1 MVKLIFCALL
11 ICSAGLVTAQKFFTR
26 NGQARFFSHTEFE
39 DIAAENKQVMATLDL
54 SKQTISVAM
63 LMKGFLF
70 KKELMQEHFNEN
82 YVESD
87 RFPKAIFEGSCIVP
101 ADLVNGSKSNLI
113 MKGQLSLHGVSMP
126 VELPVTLQMIN
137 EALMIGTAD
146 FQVLPEDYNI
156 KIPAL
161 VRDKISKKITVQLQ
175 FELKKL

>member
-1 MVKLIFCALL
+1 MLKLIFCALL

-54 SKQTISVAM
+54 SKQSISVAM

-101 ADLVNGSKSNLI
+101 ANLLNGSKSNLLV
-113 MKGQLSLHGVSMP
+113 KGQLSLHGVTMP

-137 EALMIGTAD
+137 DQLAATAD
-146 FQVLPEDYNI
+146 FQISPEDFKI

-161 VRDKISKKITVQLQ
+161 VRDKISKKVTVQLQ